1 MCSTGGVG
9 DGQEDTMRVLF
20 TVALFVGALTPSA
33 TLASERDG
41 GARLRPQDPRI
52 SLALQEGVAR
62 SDTFRDLVNRIEASN
77 VIVYIAMKPSMRP
90 SLAGALTWMTSAGK
104 YRYLRASI
112 SIEQTFN
119 QTIATVAHEL
129 QHAIEVIEDES
140 VVDEKSLVALY
151 KRIGQPSKAAGPLG
165 WETIAAQRTGTQV
178 RRELGA
184 VPTMTLARASDN
196 R

>member
-1 MCSTGGVG
+1 
-9 DGQEDTMRVLF
+9 MRLLF

-52 SLALQEGVAR
+52 SLALQEGMTR

-77 VIVYIAMKPSMRP
+77 VIVYVAVTPMMRP
-90 SLAGALTWMTSAGK
+90 SLSGALTWMTRAGDF
-104 YRYLRASI
+104 RYVRASI
-112 SIEQTFN
+112 SIEQTFD
-119 QTIATVAHEL
+119 QMIASVAHEL
-129 QHAIEVIEDES
+129 QHAVEVIEDET

-165 WETIAAQRTGTQV
+165 WETIAAQRTGKQV
-178 RRELGA
+178 RRELVA
-184 VPTMTLARASDN
+184 MPTMTLARASDN
-196 R
+196 RQS

>member
-1 MCSTGGVG
+1 
-9 DGQEDTMRVLF
+9 MRVLF

-52 SLALQEGVAR
+52 SLALQEGMAR

-184 VPTMTLARASDN
+184 MPTMTLARASDN
-196 R
+196 RQS